1 MQRIRTKIC
10 ALCLA
15 AAILPVPL
23 LTSYAA
29 AAPSALE
36 QKKSSSKSAK
46 KSSASTK
53 KTSKA
58 KPAAKK
64 ETSASVKKQ
73 EAAVKKEIKLT
84 QQQIEA
90 NEKEVTENLAV
101 LSNLAHDIDVQK
113 GKISSLE
120 AQERSL
126 LNSIA
131 SHEQQIKE
139 GEANLASLR
148 ERYVAAVKKMRVARK
163 KVSPMAFVFASK
175 SFYQAWRRMRYMH
188 KFAEWRGR
196 KETEIKNQIAA
207 LDDSRKKLADGQKS
221 LQLTLNSQRE
231 AQNLLT
237 AKHKAQDE
245 TVAKLRASGDALR
258 SHLSRKQA
266 EANDLNNRI
275 SNLIAAEQE
284 EARLAEQRRVQE
296 QARREAERKRK
307 EQEAAERAERQ
318 RIEAE
323 KAAAEQ
329 KAQAAKAKETEKAA
343 AKQKET
349 PKKET
354 PKKEEKKKTQPKKE
368 QPKKQQSKKEQPK
381 KEKAPEMPAVKNSE
395 KSYAE
400 ARGRRPRSKAEGNTA
415 GSSSTPAPSKAKAS
429 GAAGFA
435 AAKGSLP
442 RPVSGQFSIVSHFG
456 RHSLANM
463 KDVMYDNPGIDAVVA
478 NGASAQAVYDGT
490 VTGVYVLDGF
500 STVVIINHGEY
511 YTVYGHIG
519 TPTVKKG
526 DKVKQGQALGH
537 LVSDPDEGGRTLI
550 HFEVWKNRE
559 KQNPEAWIR

>member
-1 MQRIRTKIC
+1 M
-10 ALCLA
+10 
-15 AAILPVPL
+15 LPLPL

-29 AAPSALE
+29 GVPAALE
-36 QKKSSSKSAK
+36 QKKKSSAKSAK
-46 KSSASTK
+46 KGGASTK
-53 KTSKA
+53 KGGKA

-90 NEKEVTENLAV
+90 NEKEVAENLAV

-120 AQERSL
+120 AQERNLVSA
-126 LNSIA
+126 IA
-131 SHEQQIKE
+131 SHERQIKD
-139 GEANLASLR
+139 GEAKLASLR
-148 ERYVAAVKKMRVARK
+148 EHYVAAVKKMRVARRK
-163 KVSPMAFVFASK
+163 LSPMAFVFASK
-175 SFYQAWRRMRYMH
+175 SFYQAWRRMRYMR
-188 KFAEWRGR
+188 KFADWRGR
-196 KETEIKNQIAA
+196 KETEIRNQITA

-221 LQLTLNSQRE
+221 LQLTLASQRE
-231 AQNLLT
+231 ARDVLT
-237 AKHKAQDE
+237 AKHLAQDQ
-245 TVAKLRASGDALR
+245 TVAKLRASGEALR

-284 EARLAEQRRVQE
+284 EARLAEQRRAQE
-296 QARREAERKRK
+296 QARREAERQRK
-307 EQEAAERAERQ
+307 EQEAAEKAERQ

-323 KAAAEQ
+323 KAAKAAAEKAAVEQ
-329 KAQAAKAKETEKAA
+329 KAQAAKSKEAEKTSAKKKEK
-343 AKQKET
+343 

-354 PKKEEKKKTQPKKE
+354 PKKETKPKKE
-368 QPKKQQSKKEQPK
+368 KKPEKEETKKAQPKKQKT
-381 KEKAPEMPAVKNSE
+381 PEVPSE
-395 KSYAE
+395 KSSEKNYAE
-400 ARGRRPRSKAEGNTA
+400 ARGRRPRSKAEGNTT
-415 GSSSTPAPSKAKAS
+415 GSTSAPKPSKAS
-429 GAAGFA
+429 GASGFA
-435 AAKGSLP
+435 ASKGSLP

-463 KDVMYDNPGIDAVVA
+463 EDVMYDNPGIDAVVA
-478 NGASAQAVYDGT
+478 KGASAQAVYDGT

-500 STVVIINHGEY
+500 STVVIVNHGEY

-526 DKVKQGQALGH
+526 DKVKQGQPLGH